1 MTGPRRKFAVPRD
14 MASGEAS
21 RTRTPY
27 VRIREMILT
36 NAIPPDT
43 KLTIDKLARELGVS
57 HTPVREALQ
66 RLEGDRLVYA
76 KKPRG
81 LWTTPLLDKR
91 ELCNLIEVRLLM
103 EPWAAKEAAT
113 DRASNPGR
121 LLHDEIDRFM
131 AETETVTDDLIM
143 APHDTLFHDII
154 LNSIGNNFLRNA
166 YSQLHA
172 HLHLYRIHAVD
183 LHGDQTIEEH
193 RAIADAICRQ
203 DSRDAEK
210 AMRTHLLAA
219 LDRFGTGLDGLEEVH
234 ARTVFSSVLARPEE
248 RGRASR

>member
-1 MTGPRRKFAVPRD
+1 MAKALRNSAVPSD
-14 MASGEAS
+14 KGSVDAGHAK
-21 RTRTPY
+21 TPY
-27 VRIREMILT
+27 ERIREKILT
-36 NAIPPDT
+36 NVIPPDT
-43 KLTIDKLARELGVS
+43 KLTIDRLARELGVS

-91 ELCNLIEVRLLM
+91 ELCNLIEVRLLL
-103 EPWAAKEAAT
+103 EPWAAKAAAN
-113 DRASNPGR
+113 DRASNPGK
-121 LLHDEIDRFM
+121 LLHEEIDRFI
-131 AETETVTDDLIM
+131 AEAESMTDDLIM
-143 APHDTLFHDII
+143 APHDALFHDII

-183 LHGDQTIEEH
+183 LTGDQTIEEH

-203 DSRDAEK
+203 NSHDAEK
-210 AMRTHLLAA
+210 AMRNHLLAA
-219 LDRFGTGLDGLEEVH
+219 LDRFGTGLDGLEDVR
-234 ARTVFSSVLARPEE
+234 ARTVTASVLERPE
-248 RGRASR
+248 